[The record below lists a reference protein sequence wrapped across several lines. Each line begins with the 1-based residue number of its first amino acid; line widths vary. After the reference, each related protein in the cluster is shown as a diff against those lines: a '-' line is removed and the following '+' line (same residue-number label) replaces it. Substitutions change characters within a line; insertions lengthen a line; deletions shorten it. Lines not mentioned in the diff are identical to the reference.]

1 MTSRNVQRYIALLME
16 SRNQAHAYH
25 LTTKSYA
32 AHKALQA
39 YYEAI
44 VPLFDSYAEAY
55 MGKYGRLGRVGLIRR
70 RRAASKDPR
79 LYFRTLA
86 ASIRRLKLPR
96 NTALRS
102 IQDDIMVLIRS
113 TMYMLTL
120 R

>member
-1 MTSRNVQRYIALLME
+1 ME

-25 LTTKSYA
+25 LTTTSYA
-32 AHKALQA
+32 MHKALRK
-39 YYEAI
+39 YYEGI

-55 MGKYGRLGRVGLIRR
+55 MGKYGRLGRIAVLRR
-70 RRAASKDPR
+70 RRMLKDPR
-79 LYFRTLA
+79 AYFRTLTA
-86 ASIRRLKLPR
+86 AIRRLKLPR